1 MIEKLTEHIPELEGM
16 KKYPPSLYYIGNTV
30 LLDRRKISI
39 VGSRKPTPY
48 TRQMTFDL
56 AQKLSQRGVCIV
68 SGAAMGVD
76 GIAHQGAQSSNTI
89 AVMGNGLDIRYPAVN
104 RDLIEDIERDG
115 LVLSQFETGFK
126 AAAWSFVVRNEIVAA
141 LGESLI
147 VTQADLNSGT
157 LRSVEYA
164 RKMGKKIYV
173 LPQRLTE
180 SEGTNRLL
188 AEGKA
193 EAIYSIDRF
202 ADMFSHA
209 GITQESDP
217 LLYFCKSS
225 PTYEEAVRK
234 FGEKLFAYEL
244 EGKIEVV
251 SGHVVV
257 R

>member
-1 MIEKLTEHIPELEGM
+1 MIKKLTSNIPELEVM
-16 KKYPPSLYYIGNTV
+16 KKYPPTLYYIGNTA
-30 LLDRRKISI
+30 LLQKTKVSI

-48 TRQMTFDL
+48 TRKWTFDL

-76 GIAHQGAQSSNTI
+76 AIAHQGAHAGNTI
-89 AVMGNGLDIRYPAVN
+89 AVMGNGLDIRYPVIN
-104 RDLIEDIERDG
+104 RDLIAGIEREG

-147 VTQADLNSGT
+147 VTQADPGSGS

-173 LPQRLTE
+173 LPQRIGE

-193 EAIYSIDRF
+193 EAIYDIGQF
-202 ADMFSHA
+202 ADMFAHA
-209 GITQESDP
+209 GITEDSDP
-217 LLYFCKSS
+217 LLYFCKSNPS
-225 PTYEEAVRK
+225 YEEVVRK
-234 FGEKLFAYEL
+234 FGDKLFAYEL
-244 EGKIEVV
+244 EGKVEVV
-251 SGHVVV
+251 AGHVIV

>member
-1 MIEKLTEHIPELEGM
+1 MEKLTAHIPELEGM
-16 KKYPPSLYYIGNTV
+16 KKYPSSLYYIGNTA
-30 LLDRRKISI
+30 LLSKTKISI

-56 AQKLSQRGVCIV
+56 AQKLSQRGICIV

-76 GIAHQGAQSSNTI
+76 GIAHRGAQSNNTI

-104 RDLIEDIERDG
+104 RDLIEDIEREG
-115 LVLSQFETGFK
+115 LVLSQFKEGFK

-147 VTQADLNSGT
+147 VTQADLNSGS

-164 RKMGKKIYV
+164 RNMGKKIYV

-180 SEGTNRLL
+180 SKGTNHLL
-188 AEGKA
+188 AEGVA
-193 EAIYSIDRF
+193 EAIYSIDDF
-202 ADMFSHA
+202 ANMFSHTD
-209 GITQESDP
+209 ITEESDP

-225 PTYEEAVRK
+225 PAYEEAARK

-251 SGHVVV
+251 AGRVVI